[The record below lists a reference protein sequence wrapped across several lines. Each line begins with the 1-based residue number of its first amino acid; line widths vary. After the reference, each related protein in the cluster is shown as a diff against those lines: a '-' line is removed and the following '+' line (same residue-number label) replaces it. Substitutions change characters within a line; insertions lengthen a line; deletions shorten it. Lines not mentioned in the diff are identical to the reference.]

1 MKLIDEIIT
10 TNGRKLQILK
20 GDLADIPDD
29 HKVDALV
36 VSAFPDNYKPT
47 RASVIT
53 ALDKVGI
60 SVEALAA
67 DKESDLRAQFSCWI
81 SKEFNKRNIER
92 IICFEPVNRTN
103 PYSLIAGTFEGI
115 MNFSIQFDM
124 HTIAMPLVLTG
135 NQGFDEEKVAQE
147 LISTSMFWL
156 NKESPLKTIKIV
168 VNTDAKIELVKKEWE
183 EFQQK
188 SSLEYAKDSYDFFI
202 SYSRKNIEMARAIQ
216 DRLQGKFNLFFDK
229 EDIGVGMNWLN
240 KINSSLET
248 SARFIVCLSPD
259 YIASKVCKYEYTF
272 CNLKL
277 ITDGD
282 DCVLPVY
289 LYSATLPFHMQIL
302 NYHDAREG
310 QMKGVEEFCNMVIR
324 KYG

>member
-310 QMKGVEEFCNMVIR
+310 QMKGVEEFCNMVIK

>member
-1 MKLIDEIIT
+1 MKLIDEIT
-10 TNGRKLQILK
+10 TSNERTLQILK
-20 GDLADIPDD
+20 GNLADIPVE

-36 VSAFPDNYKPT
+36 VSAFPDNYEPT
-47 RASVIT
+47 RGSVIA
-53 ALDKVGI
+53 ALHNVGI
-60 SVEALAA
+60 SVEALAS
-67 DKESDLRAQFSCWI
+67 DKESDLRQQFSCWI

-92 IICFEPVNRTN
+92 IICFEPINRTN

-115 MNFSIQFDM
+115 MNFSLQFDM
-124 HTIAMPLVLTG
+124 HTIAVPLILTG

-168 VNTDAKIELVKKEWE
+168 VNTDAKANLVRKELE
-183 EFQQK
+183 EYQQGL
-188 SSLEYAKDSYDFFI
+188 SLYKTKNSYDFFI
-202 SYSRKNIEMARAIQ
+202 SYSRKNIDMARAIQ
-216 DRLQGKFNLFFDK
+216 ERLQGKFNLFFDK
-229 EDIGVGMNWLN
+229 DDIDVGMNWLN
-240 KINSSLET
+240 KINSSLEN
-248 SARFIVCLSPD
+248 SQRFIVCLSPD
-259 YIASKVCKYEYTF
+259 YITSKVCKYEYTF

-277 ITDGD
+277 IMDGD

-310 QMKGVEEFCNMVIR
+310 QLKGVEEFCDMVIR

>member
-1 MKLIDEIIT
+1 MILIDEIVT
-10 TNGRKLQILK
+10 SNGRRLQILK
-20 GDLADIPDD
+20 GDLADIPGE

-36 VSAFPDNYKPT
+36 VSAFPNDYSPT
-47 RASVIT
+47 RESVIT
-53 ALDKVGI
+53 ALHNVGI
-60 SVEALAA
+60 SVDALAR
-67 DKESDLRAQFSCWI
+67 DKESDLRSQFSCWI

-115 MNFSIQFDM
+115 MHFSLQFDM

-168 VNTDAKIELVKKEWE
+168 VNTDAKAELVKKELAE
-183 EFQQK
+183 YLNQT
-188 SSLEYAKDSYDFFI
+188 SLAAASGSYDFFI
-202 SYSRKNIEMARAIQ
+202 SYSRQNLEMARAIQ
-216 DRLQGKFNLFFDK
+216 DRLQGRFNLFFDK
-229 EDIGVGMNWLN
+229 DDIDVGANWLN
-240 KINSSLET
+240 KINSSLEN
-248 SARFIVCLSPD
+248 SKRFIVCLSPD

-277 ITDGD
+277 IMDGD

-310 QMKGVEEFCNMVIR
+310 QMKGVEEFCEMVIR

>member
-10 TNGRKLQILK
+10 TNGRKLQILE
-20 GDLADIPDD
+20 GDLADIPGE

-47 RASVIT
+47 RVSVIT
-53 ALDKVGI
+53 ALHNAGI

-81 SKEFNKRNIER
+81 SKEFNQRNIER

-115 MNFSIQFDM
+115 INFSIQFDM

-156 NKESPLKTIKIV
+156 KKESPLRTIKIV
-168 VNTDAKIELVKKEWE
+168 VNTDAKAELVKKELE
-183 EFQQK
+183 EYQHQF
-188 SSLEYAKDSYDFFI
+188 SLEKVKDNYDFFI

-216 DRLQGKFNLFFDK
+216 VRLQDKFNLFFDK
-229 EDIGVGMNWLN
+229 DDIDVGTNWLN
-240 KINSSLET
+240 KINSSLEN

-310 QMKGVEEFCNMVIR
+310 QMKGVEDFCDMVIR